1 MNNPINLISN
11 FEQTLLSNSGDD
23 AFEVAFFLFSIKL
36 IDEIEMLEGKKESEF
51 IEYNDIDLTIE
62 KIYKL
67 ENKVNKRWPILS
79 LDKSSFNMSND
90 HMYRVI
96 HSLHTFNLIET
107 DLSVIDAILEKL
119 VSSTSKSSLGQY
131 FTPREV
137 IKLCVEV
144 INPQPNQ
151 TILDPAC
158 GSSGFLFESTIYA
171 KLKNQISPICLGMDI
186 SSKSIR
192 VAYLMKLAKS
202 LDNIDLMQANSLDN
216 SFINHNFLT
225 LSNSVW
231 AKNKDEQISL
241 NNLQADIVFANPPY
255 AGTIENNLLRQY
267 ELAKDKNSVSREI
280 LFIERCIKFLKANG
294 KLAIV
299 IPKGVLSNSS
309 YKYVREW
316 ILSKT
321 KILAVI
327 GLDANAFMPYTSVQ
341 TSILI
346 LENTPSTMEDEILFT
361 CSFNSGHDSSGRNI
375 SENDYKQLS
384 ETVRSILYQD
394 LTSQNIKQSHPFKK
408 LTVREIISK
417 DRLDAEFY
425 LSDVQDNIIK
435 LKEISNVTINDVAIG
450 SHKKFNK
457 KSYSS
462 IRYVDIS
469 SVEQKFGYVFPNKLE
484 IESVPGRASYLL
496 QKGDVLISTVRPER
510 NTIALVNH
518 ELDEPMIASNGF
530 CVLRPEN
537 VNPYYLY
544 AYCKSDLFK
553 NSLSGL
559 ATSSMYPTVSDK
571 DILNMPIIYPDIS
584 TQKNIEEK
592 VEASFRKIQEAQQDI
607 NQAIELINTF
617 LNSEIA

>member
-1 MNNPINLISN
+1 MIPMNNPINLISN

-36 IDEIEMLEGKKESEF
+36 IDEIEILEGKKNSEF
-51 IEYNDIDLTIE
+51 IENNNISLTIE
-62 KIYKL
+62 KVYTLQK
-67 ENKVNKRWPILS
+67 KVNKRWPTLA
-79 LDKSSFNMSND
+79 LDKSSFNISDD

-96 HSLHTFNLIET
+96 QSLHKFNLIES
-107 DLSVIDAILEKL
+107 DLSVIDAILERL

-131 FTPREV
+131 FTPREI
-137 IKLCVEV
+137 IKLCVE
-144 INPQPNQ
+144 IIDPQPNQ

-158 GSSGFLFESTIYA
+158 GSSGFLFESTMYA
-171 KLKNQISPICLGMDI
+171 IGKNQIAPNCLGMDI

-202 LDNIDLMQANSLDN
+202 LNNINLVQANSLDN
-216 SFINHNFLT
+216 NSNEQSFVGL
-225 LSNSVW
+225 NSLLW
-231 AKNKDEQISL
+231 TKNKDEKISL
-241 NNLQADIVFANPPY
+241 DNLQADIVFANPPY
-255 AGTIENNLLRQY
+255 AGTIENSLLRQY
-267 ELAKDKNSVSREI
+267 DLAKDKNSVSREI
-280 LFIERCIKFLKANG
+280 LFIERCIKLLKTNG

-321 KILAVI
+321 KVLAVI
-327 GLDANAFMPYTSVQ
+327 GLDSNAFMPYTSVQ

-346 LENTPSTMEDEILFT
+346 LENTPSKNDDEILFT

-375 SENDYKQLS
+375 SENDYAELS
-384 ETVRSILYQD
+384 ETVRSVFSKRENSG
-394 LTSQNIKQSHPFKK
+394 THPYKK
-408 LTVREIISK
+408 LTVKDILSK

-425 LSDVQDNIIK
+425 LSDVQDNLKK
-435 LKEISNVTINDVAIG
+435 LNNLSDQTLSDIAIG
-450 SHKKFNK
+450 SHKKFKK
-457 KSYSS
+457 KSYEA

-469 SVEQKFGYVFPNKLE
+469 SVEQKFGYVFPNRLE
-484 IESVPGRASYLL
+484 IEDVPGRASYLL

-510 NTIALVNH
+510 NTVALVNH
-518 ELDEPMIASNGF
+518 ELDEPMVASNGF
-530 CVLRPEN
+530 CVLRPEQ
-537 VNPYYLY
+537 VSPYYLY

-571 DILNMPIIYPDIS
+571 DILNMPIIYPNKEI
-584 TQKNIEEK
+584 QKSIEEK
-592 VEASFRKIQEAQQDI
+592 VEASFRKIQEAQQEI
-607 NQAIELINTF
+607 NEAITLINTF
-617 LNSEIA
+617 IDSKIS

>member
-36 IDEIEMLEGKKESEF
+36 IDEIEILEGKGRTEF
-51 IEYNDIDLTIE
+51 IEYNDISLTIE
-62 KIYKL
+62 KIYTL
-67 ENKVNKRWPILS
+67 QEKVNKRWPILA
-79 LDKSSFNMSND
+79 LDKSSFNISDD

-96 HSLHTFNLIET
+96 QSLHQFNLLET
-107 DLSVIDAILEKL
+107 DLSVIDAILERL

-131 FTPREV
+131 FTPREI
-137 IKLCVEV
+137 IKLCVE
-144 INPQPNQ
+144 IIDLQPNQ

-158 GSSGFLFESTIYA
+158 GSSGFLFESTMYA
-171 KLKNQISPICLGMDI
+171 LEKSQIVPNCLGMDI

-202 LDNIDLMQANSLDN
+202 LDNLDLIQANSLDN
-216 SFINHNFLT
+216 HSNDQSFIKLDT
-225 LSNSVW
+225 SIW
-231 AKNKDEQISL
+231 ARNKDEQISL
-241 NNLQADIVFANPPY
+241 DNLQADIVFANPPY

-267 ELAKDKNSVSREI
+267 DLAKDKNSVSREI
-280 LFIERCIKFLKANG
+280 LFIERCIKLLKKNG

-309 YKYVREW
+309 YKYVRDW

-327 GLDANAFMPYTSVQ
+327 GLDTNAFMPYTSVQ

-346 LENTPSTMEDEILFT
+346 LENTPSKGDDEILFT

-375 SENDYKQLS
+375 SENDYAELS
-384 ETVRSILYQD
+384 KTVRSILYKHVT
-394 LTSQNIKQSHPFKK
+394 LGTHPYKK
-408 LTVREIISK
+408 LTVKDIISK

-425 LSDVQDNIIK
+425 LSDVQDNLKK
-435 LKEISNVTINDVAIG
+435 LRTLSNLTLSDVAVG
-450 SHKKFNK
+450 SHKKIK
-457 KSYSS
+457 KQSYDA

-469 SVEQKFGYVFPNKLE
+469 SVEQKFGYVFPNKLKTAD
-484 IESVPGRASYLL
+484 VPGRASYLL

-510 NTIALVNH
+510 NTVALVNH
-518 ELDEPMIASNGF
+518 ELVEPMIASNGF
-530 CVLRPEN
+530 CVLRPEK

-571 DILNMPIIYPDIS
+571 DILQMPIIYPDKE
-584 TQKNIEEK
+584 TQKDIEEK
-592 VEASFRKIQEAQQDI
+592 VEASFKKIKEAQQDI
-607 NQAIELINTF
+607 NEAIALINKF
-617 LNSEIA
+617 IAREIA

>member
-23 AFEVAFFLFSIKL
+23 SFEVAFFLFSIKL
-36 IDEIEMLEGKKESEF
+36 IDEIEILEGKEHSEF
-51 IEYNDIDLTIE
+51 IEHNNVSLTV
-62 KIYKL
+62 KKL
-67 ENKVNKRWPILS
+67 EKLQEKVNKRWPILT
-79 LDKSSFNMSND
+79 LDKSSFNISDD
-90 HMYRVI
+90 HMYRVVQ
-96 HSLHTFNLIET
+96 SLYPFNLIES
-107 DLSVIDAILEKL
+107 DLSVIDAILERL
-119 VSSTSKSSLGQY
+119 VSATSKSSLGQY
-131 FTPREV
+131 FTPREI
-137 IKLCVEV
+137 IKLCVEIV
-144 INPQPNQ
+144 DPQSNQ

-158 GSSGFLFESTIYA
+158 GSSGFLFESTMYA
-171 KLKNQISPICLGMDI
+171 IEKNQIPPICLGMDI

-202 LDNIDLMQANSLDN
+202 LNNIDLIQANSLDN
-216 SFINHNFLT
+216 DSNEQSFINLDKSIWT
-225 LSNSVW
+225 
-231 AKNKDEQISL
+231 KDETQKISL
-241 NNLQADIVFANPPY
+241 DNLQADIVFANPPY

-267 ELAKDKNSVSREI
+267 QLAKDKNSVSREI
-280 LFIERCIKFLKANG
+280 LFIERCIRLLKENG

-309 YKYVREW
+309 YKYVRDW
-316 ILSKT
+316 ILSST
-321 KILAVI
+321 KVLAVI
-327 GLDANAFMPYTSVQ
+327 GLDSNAFMPYTSVQ

-346 LENTPSTMEDEILFT
+346 LENTPSKNDDEILFT

-375 SENDYKQLS
+375 YQNDYAEISKTVGSILSEN
-384 ETVRSILYQD
+384 I
-394 LTSQNIKQSHPFKK
+394 NIGSHPYKK
-408 LTVREIISK
+408 ITVKDILSK

-425 LSDVQDNIIK
+425 LSDVQDNLKK
-435 LKEISNVTINDVAIG
+435 LNNLSNVSLSDVAIG
-450 SHKKFNK
+450 SHKKIKK
-457 KSYSS
+457 KSYND

-484 IESVPGRASYLL
+484 MPDVPGRASYLL

-510 NTIALVNH
+510 NTVALINH
-518 ELDEPMIASNGF
+518 ELDEPMVASNGF
-530 CVLRPEN
+530 CVLRPEQ

-571 DILNMPIIYPDIS
+571 DILQMPIIFPNEE
-584 TQKNIEEK
+584 TQKIIEEK

-607 NQAIELINTF
+607 NEAMALINQF
-617 LNSEIA
+617 IDSKMV